1 MIELFSDFLI
11 VATGAVVGGA
21 IAGFFILFQIKRN
34 FFKPRLYFKNL
45 QILPTKG
52 DIDGNYFT
60 WGGLIL
66 SGELHNDS
74 DYWAYNVRLDDIY
87 AEFLPNSRI
96 AIVNSTPLRMVTDM
110 PRSENMSNFQSSTQL
125 QNIRPGD
132 KISVSIRI
140 LTKKAIAL
148 KDYKQLITEMR
159 MIQIKTRIVYE
170 NSAGHLADTLFWF
183 DFQHSRFV
191 NLFGS
196 QQRKRRVWKKPAPE
210 SKRSV
215 TVKDKRVEIE
225 TEPF

>member
-1 MIELFSDFLI
+1 MIEFLSNFLI
-11 VATGAVVGGA
+11 VLTGAFVGGA
-21 IAGFFILFQIKRN
+21 IAGIFILVHIKRN
-34 FFKPRLYFKNL
+34 FFKPKLYFKNV

-52 DIDGNYFT
+52 DIDGNHFT

-66 SGELHNDS
+66 TGELHNDS

-87 AEFLPNSRI
+87 AEFLPNARI
-96 AIVNSTPLRMVTDM
+96 TIVNSTPLRMVTDL
-110 PRSENMSNFQSSTQL
+110 PRSENMSNFQNSTQL
-125 QNIRPGD
+125 QNIKPGD

-140 LTKKAIAL
+140 LTKRAIAL
-148 KDYKQLITEMR
+148 KDYKQLIMEMR

-170 NSAGHLADTLFWF
+170 NSAGFLADTLFWF

-191 NLFGS
+191 NLFGG
-196 QQRKRRVWKKPAPE
+196 QKRNYWVWKKAAPTL
-210 SKRSV
+210 KKSV